1 MLRTITHGIFS
12 GIGHTV
18 QRFRSSSDEIPSTR
32 INELDFELT
41 VHRSLFCPLNIPSG
55 LVQSLFHVDS
65 ALTSLCYN
73 SAVASA
79 TDQLQRV
86 LQGNSLLPLATAEV
100 TTKEEMLPKSVSFQ
114 YESTVHKD
122 LSARTD

>member
-79 TDQLQRV
+79 TDQL
-86 LQGNSLLPLATAEV
+86 LAAHGTALLLSETASRIAI
-100 TTKEEMLPKSVSFQ
+100 K
-114 YESTVHKD
+114 
-122 LSARTD
+122 AG